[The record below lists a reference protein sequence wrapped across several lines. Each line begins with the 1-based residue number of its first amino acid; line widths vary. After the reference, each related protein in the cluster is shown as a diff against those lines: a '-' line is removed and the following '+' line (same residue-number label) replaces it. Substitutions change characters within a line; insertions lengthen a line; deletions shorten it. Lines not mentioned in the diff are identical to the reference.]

1 MLKGLCWLGWKT
13 FSKARRQI
21 AGSLGSSTGT
31 ERMERWRCE
40 SWGTRDRAD
49 MKRWMRGKRG
59 PEQEKWLGAR
69 RQMSEEKGKEK
80 ATAGARC
87 RLICTA
93 GGLAAKMKDCNP
105 VVSVICVCKYIQ
117 RVGSDA
123 LPASMTC
130 CPLSQG
136 KKKRK
141 KASPNPLEWVA
152 RRCALH
158 RCVGVRNVH
167 IYRVWDNESVFN
179 SVQLCTVAAAPGGAP
194 RMWDETT
201 GTSLILWI
209 GKQKKNLISINVHVS
224 LTTRWNNQ

>member
-1 MLKGLCWLGWKT
+1 
-13 FSKARRQI
+13 
-21 AGSLGSSTGT
+21 
-31 ERMERWRCE
+31 
-40 SWGTRDRAD
+40 
-49 MKRWMRGKRG
+49 MRGKGGRSKKNG
-59 PEQEKWLGAR
+59 WGREDKCQRKR
-69 RQMSEEKGKEK
+69 GKEN

-93 GGLAAKMKDCNP
+93 GGPGSENERLQSCGFSDL
-105 VVSVICVCKYIQ
+105 CVCKNIQ

-136 KKKRK
+136 KKKKKK

-167 IYRVWDNESVFN
+167 ISGLGQLVSIQQHSALHSGCSSCRRSTHVRRDNGYIFH
-179 SVQLCTVAAAPGGAP
+179 TF
-194 RMWDETT
+194 D
-201 GTSLILWI
+201 
-209 GKQKKNLISINVHVS
+209 
-224 LTTRWNNQ
+224 